1 MKMKHYI
8 EARKSRINKIPSS
21 YTIEVAKKPK
31 HQKIKEVE
39 ENQPIKNLELDY
51 TVIN

>member
-1 MKMKHYI
+1 LKQGNQEYT
-8 EARKSRINKIPSS
+8 KSPHHTPLKLQKNEKN
-21 YTIEVAKKPK
+21 
-31 HQKIKEVE
+31 QKIKEVE